1 MDFLVISLH
10 AYSRQNVIFILV
22 MNFYFMP
29 LMGDFVDYA
38 DLIRSTKVK
47 LVDYQELMHT
57 RTKNKKTLISN
68 TKQTL
73 KVIL

>member
-1 MDFLVISLH
+1 
-10 AYSRQNVIFILV
+10 
-22 MNFYFMP
+22 MP

-47 LVDYQELMHT
+47 LVDYQELMH
-57 RTKNKKTLISN
+57 KKKKLN
-68 TKQTL
+68 FKHKQTL